1 MWSIYL
7 VKNKPVFIS
16 SHGNDNEKQKYT
28 NNIILMK
35 NRISYINAEDNIVK
49 LYTISSFISESGII
63 VKGSKL

>member
-1 MWSIYL
+1 
-7 VKNKPVFIS
+7 
-16 SHGNDNEKQKYT
+16 
-28 NNIILMK
+28 MK

>member
-16 SHGNDNEKQKYT
+16 SHGINNEKQKYT